1 MVTIASEP
9 SETVTSSFSFSGQKA
24 ADVNLRE
31 RSSVEHNMRL
41 FLIGTSYT
49 IKFFFSLIVSRNLAM
64 LYTEQMADLLCSQ
77 TARYLR
83 EGLSA
88 SEVIPSDPSI
98 PGMKR
103 YVFSVIK

>member
-1 MVTIASEP
+1 
-9 SETVTSSFSFSGQKA
+9 
-24 ADVNLRE
+24 
-31 RSSVEHNMRL
+31 
-41 FLIGTSYT
+41 
-49 IKFFFSLIVSRNLAM
+49 M

-88 SEVIPSDPSI
+88 REVIPSEPSI